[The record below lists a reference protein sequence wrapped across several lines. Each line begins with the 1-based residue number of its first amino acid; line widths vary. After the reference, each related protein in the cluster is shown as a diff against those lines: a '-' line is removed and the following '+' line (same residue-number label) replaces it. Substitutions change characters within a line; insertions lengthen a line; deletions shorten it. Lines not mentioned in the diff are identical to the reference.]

1 MTFDFEIIMKICG
14 TVIVIL
20 ATIVF
25 CILLIW
31 GIIALICGLIDY
43 LKFYKT
49 GLKKES
55 TFFNYEN
62 NDGTF

>member
-14 TVIVIL
+14 AVIIIL
-20 ATIVF
+20 TTIVA

-55 TFFNYEN
+55 TLSNYG
-62 NDGTF
+62 DMLRR